1 MDESFFPA
9 KLEELRKQSG
19 FINFPHR
26 RLRSN
31 MIMMKTKSL
40 DLLSDFI
47 KIIIQRD
54 CEQNYQ
60 EIVIPKNN

>member
-31 MIMMKTKSL
+31 MIMMKSL